1 VLAPAVE
8 FFQLVLA
15 VHILAV
21 VLAFGVTFAYPLFGI
36 VGAQMDPRAM
46 PWFHGMQQVIGRRLI
61 NPALLIV
68 LVAGIYLASHLHQ
81 WGATYV
87 QWGLAA
93 VVVLGGLE
101 GGFMVPREGR
111 LADLAERDLAGSPA
125 AGAGASASTA
135 TATVGAEYTALL
147 KRVGLVGSLMQ
158 LIVVVTVFLMATRAG
173 A

>member
-1 VLAPAVE
+1 VLTPAVE

-36 VGAQMDPRAM
+36 VGARMDPRAM
-46 PWFHGMQQVIGRRLI
+46 PWFHRMQQVIGRRLI

-111 LADLAERDLAGSPA
+111 LADLAERDLAGAPA
-125 AGAGASASTA
+125 AGTGAS
-135 TATVGAEYTALL
+135 TVTTTFGAEYTALL
-147 KRVGLVGSLMQ
+147 KRVGLVGALMQ

>member
-1 VLAPAVE
+1 VE

-36 VGAQMDPRAM
+36 VGARMDPRAM
-46 PWFHGMQQVIGRRLI
+46 PWFHRMQQVIGRRLI

-147 KRVGLVGSLMQ
+147 KRIGLVGSLMQ